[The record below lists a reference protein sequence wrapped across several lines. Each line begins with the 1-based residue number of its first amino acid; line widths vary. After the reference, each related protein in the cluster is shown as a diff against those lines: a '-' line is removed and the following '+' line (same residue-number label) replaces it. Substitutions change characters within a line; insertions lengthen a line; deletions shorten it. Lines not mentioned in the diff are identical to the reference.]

1 MLSSSN
7 KKIKVNSGNQEA
19 DVGNGSS
26 PSIGT
31 QAGSGGISY
40 KDSLMGASYID
51 HESNKD
57 HTKHD
62 YISDDDEE
70 EDGDEECPLIKLSAE
85 EKKPLR
91 EPWRQPLIIKVMGR
105 EDWLYISDEKITN
118 TGESRAIHE
127 G

>member
-1 MLSSSN
+1 MLSREQTGISTEEADMLSSSN

-85 EKKPLR
+85 EKKPLK
-91 EPWRQPLIIKVMGR
+91 EPWRQPLLKSWGGR
-105 EDWLYISDEKITN
+105 L
-118 TGESRAIHE
+118 AIHI
-127 G
+127 